1 MLKIPVL
8 YKLCCVLLLLHLLIV
23 VDKTKL
29 PRKKPLKRGTRI
41 TTQGKEVMNYC
52 HVIDNLS
59 IKNNAQNALS
69 FAFHNFRIYGKIGF
83 VTFGFSMNLINTSFV
98 NSNVTYWSLRAHFGI
113 QFCRPMGR
121 YSLLNEKAQ
130 KLPIYDHENTNIQKY
145 NQLKKKG
152 IGGWGY
158 WTGG

>member
-1 MLKIPVL
+1 MYTCWKIPVL
-8 YKLCCVLLLLHLLIV
+8 YKSWCVLSPNCSWQN
-23 VDKTKL
+23 KTPPKSSWKEGCTSL
-29 PRKKPLKRGTRI
+29 GKK
-41 TTQGKEVMNYC
+41 VMNYC

-145 NQLKKKG
+145 KN
-152 IGGWGY
+152 
-158 WTGG
+158 TTN